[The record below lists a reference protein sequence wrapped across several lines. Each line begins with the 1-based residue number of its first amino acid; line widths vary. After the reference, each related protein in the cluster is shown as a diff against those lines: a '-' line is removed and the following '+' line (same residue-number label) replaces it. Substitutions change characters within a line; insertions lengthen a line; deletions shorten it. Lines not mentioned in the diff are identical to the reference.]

1 MTKCRNSNQ
10 HVGRRRI
17 KTTVPRIALY
27 LAVAFVA
34 LITPLTA
41 SSLRIQVAEPA
52 PDFALKSFA
61 GENLRLSEYRGE
73 VVMINFWA
81 TWCGRC
87 RDQLPKLD
95 ALFAERRDDRFQ
107 LLSVSIDADE
117 FRARETASDL
127 QISFPILFDD
137 QKVVSRLYDLRTMPL
152 TVLVD
157 HSGAIRYIHE
167 GYRGG
172 DEKTYGTE
180 LEILLAE

>member
-1 MTKCRNSNQ
+1 MTQSRNSNQ
-10 HVGRRRI
+10 HVACRRI
-17 KTTVPRIALY
+17 KTAVPRIGLC
-27 LAVAFVA
+27 LAVAFA
-34 LITPLTA
+34 ILIAPLTA
-41 SSLRIQVAEPA
+41 SSLRIQVAELA

-61 GENLRLSEYRGE
+61 GENVRLSEYRGE
-73 VVMINFWA
+73 VVMISFWA

-95 ALFAERRDDRFQ
+95 DLFAERRDDRFQ

-117 FRARETASDL
+117 YRARETASDL
-127 QISFPILFDD
+127 QIDFPILFDD

-152 TVLVD
+152 TVLID
-157 HSGAIRYIHE
+157 HSGTIRYVHE

-172 DEKTYGTE
+172 DEKTYDAE